1 MAIGYAPSDDDRA
14 STVHCADLENDD
26 CHSFCSMPK
35 KRPPARNRE
44 PSAEPTAKAAIP
56 AEPHPQDKRPLL
68 IVAAVLLVGGLAAL
82 AMWQPWERTAAPV
95 AIVSA
100 VPPTFV
106 GSQACAGCH
115 ANETKSWTD
124 SQHARAMQVATAQT
138 VLGDFADRRFE
149 HRGSTAIFSKR
160 DGKFFVR
167 TDGLDGKPADFEVKY
182 TFGVAPL
189 QQYLIEL
196 PGGRLQALT
205 VAWDAN
211 AKRWFSLYPNETIP
225 AHDELHW
232 TGRQQN
238 WNFVCA
244 DCHSTNLR
252 KNYDASA
259 DTFATAWSEIHV
271 GCESCHGPGSN
282 HLAWAAKRDGDP
294 RMGLAVALDERAG
307 VRWALDAKT
316 GNSTRSKSRDADKEI
331 EVCAQCHARRA
342 QIAEGY
348 HAGKP
353 FLDHYVPTLLVE
365 HAYHADGQQRDEV
378 YNWGSFLQSK
388 MYRQG
393 VTCSDCHDP
402 HSGQLKAVGNALCA
416 QCHAPAKYD
425 ATTHHFHAAGTPGAQ
440 CVNCHMPGANFMII
454 DARRDHSMRV
464 PRPDQTVALG
474 VPNACNNCHDK
485 KDAAWAAA
493 AVRSWYGR
501 DAQGFQNFAPTF
513 RSAELGKPGAGASL
527 AAIAADPSQPAIA
540 RASALDRMQNTPA
553 TAAGTAAQSGAR
565 NSSPLIR
572 LAAARLASSLPPAER
587 ITVAAPLLNDPLRA
601 VRIEA
606 ANALVDVPLTQLSA
620 GQQAAWRKAADE
632 YIQTQKYNADRPE
645 SRTNLGTF
653 IARQGQ
659 FDAAQAEFAAARK
672 LEPNYVPAYVNAAD
686 AYRQQGRDAD
696 AIRTLQ
702 EGIAVQP
709 SNATLH
715 HALGLAY
722 TRRQQRDLALVEFAR
737 SVQLA
742 PDNPRYAYVY
752 AVALNSMGRSAD
764 ATRLLHRAAERWPAD
779 RNILFALSA
788 MERDAGHKQEA
799 RKAANALVA
808 ADPDDRE
815 ARALVEQLK

>member
-1 MAIGYAPSDDDRA
+1 
-14 STVHCADLENDD
+14 
-26 CHSFCSMPK
+26 
-35 KRPPARNRE
+35 
-44 PSAEPTAKAAIP
+44 
-56 AEPHPQDKRPLL
+56 
-68 IVAAVLLVGGLAAL
+68 
-82 AMWQPWERTAAPV
+82 
-95 AIVSA
+95 
-100 VPPTFV
+100 
-106 GSQACAGCH
+106 
-115 ANETKSWTD
+115 
-124 SQHARAMQVATAQT
+124 
-138 VLGDFADRRFE
+138 
-149 HRGSTAIFSKR
+149 
-160 DGKFFVR
+160 
-167 TDGLDGKPADFEVKY
+167 
-182 TFGVAPL
+182 
-189 QQYLIEL
+189 
-196 PGGRLQALT
+196 
-205 VAWDAN
+205 
-211 AKRWFSLYPNETIP
+211 
-225 AHDELHW
+225 
-232 TGRQQN
+232 
-238 WNFVCA
+238 
-244 DCHSTNLR
+244 
-252 KNYDASA
+252 
-259 DTFATAWSEIHV
+259 
-271 GCESCHGPGSN
+271 
-282 HLAWAAKRDGDP
+282 
-294 RMGLAVALDERAG
+294 
-307 VRWALDAKT
+307 
-316 GNSTRSKSRDADKEI
+316 
-331 EVCAQCHARRA
+331 
-342 QIAEGY
+342 
-348 HAGKP
+348 
-353 FLDHYVPTLLVE
+353 
-365 HAYHADGQQRDEV
+365 
-378 YNWGSFLQSK
+378 
-388 MYRQG
+388 MYRHG

-402 HSGQLKAVGNALCA
+402 HSGQLKATGNALCA

-440 CVNCHMPGANFMII
+440 CVNCHMPAANFMVV

-464 PRPDQTVALG
+464 PRPDQTVTLG
-474 VPNACNNCHDK
+474 VPNACNHCHDK
-485 KDAAWAAA
+485 KDAPWAAA

-513 RSAELGKPGAGASL
+513 RNAELGKPGAGASL

-587 ITVAAPLLNDPLRA
+587 ITVAAPLLSDPYRA

-606 ANALVDVPLTQLSA
+606 ATALVDVPLAQLSV

-696 AIRTLQ
+696 AMRTLK

-722 TRRQQRDLALVEFAR
+722 TRAQQRDLALVEFAR

-742 PDNPRYAYVY
+742 PDNSRYTYVY
-752 AVALNSMGRSAD
+752 GVALNSMGHSAD

-779 RNILFALSA
+779 RNILFALAA
-788 MERDAGHKQEA
+788 MERGAGHKDEA

-808 ADPDDRE
+808 ADPNDRE
-815 ARALVEQLK
+815 ARALAEQLK